1 MNFDQNLILIV
12 GRVVRPLSLKKTTKE
27 GKSWGYL
34 HVATTHSWKDKDT
47 KEKKEKTTWHSIKV
61 WGIDADNAAKYLKK
75 GQQVRIEGRMVSD
88 ESEVDGKKIY
98 YYYPQAETVYYGYEA
113 RGEKK
118 EGELK
123 AEGAMGKS
131 TEGVDIGAIMK
142 QLNSL
147 TQLVN
152 TLKGAAAPAAPPE
165 PAREAV
171 VPTIPDEGAYQ
182 ASAGM

>member
-1 MNFDQNLILIV
+1 MNFDQNLVLIV
-12 GRVVRPLSLKKTTKE
+12 GRVVRPLDLKKTTKE

-34 HVATTHSWKDKDT
+34 HVATTYSWKDKDT
-47 KEKKEKTTWHSIKV
+47 KEKKEKTTWHSVKV
-61 WGIDADNAAKYLKK
+61 WGIDAENAAKYLKK

-88 ESEVDGKKIY
+88 ESETDGKKTY

-123 AEGAMGKS
+123 ANGPISAAPAG
-131 TEGVDIGAIMK
+131 TDIGSIMK
-142 QLNSL
+142 QLAALNEMVQKL
-147 TQLVN
+147 T
-152 TLKGAAAPAAPPE
+152 KPSAPPE

-171 VPTIPDEGAYQ
+171 VPAIPDEGAYQ